1 MIATS
6 ATFINGGECVR
17 LFIPEEVN
25 SKKRLVFPLSVLFED
40 DHLALI
46 HKPAGILV
54 SGNSFKTIANA
65 LAQNIKRSN
74 LADAT
79 IPQPVHRLDYA
90 TTGILLV
97 GKTSTSIRALNK
109 MFADNEVK
117 KTYFAITIGEMDLR
131 GKIDDQI
138 DGKISQSNYTVIKS
152 VLSKKFNKLNLVQL
166 RPQTGRRHQ
175 LRKHLSNIGNPILG
189 DKEYGFENL
198 ILNGKGMYLHAYSLK
213 FTHPFTKEKVHIK
226 DALPL
231 PFKKIFNQIK

>member
-97 GKTSTSIRALNK
+97 GKTSTSIRTLNK
-109 MFADNEVK
+109 MFATSVK
-117 KTYFAITIGEMDLR
+117 
-131 GKIDDQI
+131 
-138 DGKISQSNYTVIKS
+138 
-152 VLSKKFNKLNLVQL
+152 
-166 RPQTGRRHQ
+166 
-175 LRKHLSNIGNPILG
+175 
-189 DKEYGFENL
+189 
-198 ILNGKGMYLHAYSLK
+198 
-213 FTHPFTKEKVHIK
+213 
-226 DALPL
+226 
-231 PFKKIFNQIK
+231 